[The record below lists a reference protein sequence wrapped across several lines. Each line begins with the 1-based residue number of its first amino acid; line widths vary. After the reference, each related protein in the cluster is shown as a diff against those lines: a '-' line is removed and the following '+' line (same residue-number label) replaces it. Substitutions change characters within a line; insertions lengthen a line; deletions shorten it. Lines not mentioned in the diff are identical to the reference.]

1 MTWHRKIGFSAPD
14 GMQRDMQGTHQ
25 LISQKEDS
33 LQAELAVAEVKE
45 VFERGTEEIDDHGIV
60 VALGPE
66 PTDEGDT
73 DTTSE
78 GLVDL

>member
-1 MTWHRKIGFSAPD
+1 MVSDDPISDIKATAQD
-14 GMQRDMQGTHQ
+14 ANETYQ
-25 LISQKEDS
+25 LIGEEEHR
-33 LQAELAVAEVKE
+33 LETELAVAEVKE